1 MKKVENWILLA
12 IASGLMFG
20 VYNIIMKTYS
30 AKATT
35 NVSVMIIG
43 LGVFLCGLVYLFFQ
57 KDSAAQLNSAIPVV
71 GIILI
76 SAAIWFVGTMLQVN
90 AWADA
95 KGSLAIGAIILTVAL
110 CLTTTVAGL
119 LFFGEKLTSA
129 QILGIAL
136 ALAGTILLSS

>member
-1 MKKVENWILLA
+1 VKKVDNWILLA

>member
-1 MKKVENWILLA
+1 MKKVDNWILLA

>member
-1 MKKVENWILLA
+1 VDNWILLA

>member
-1 MKKVENWILLA
+1 VKKVENWILLA

>member
-1 MKKVENWILLA
+1 MDNWILLA